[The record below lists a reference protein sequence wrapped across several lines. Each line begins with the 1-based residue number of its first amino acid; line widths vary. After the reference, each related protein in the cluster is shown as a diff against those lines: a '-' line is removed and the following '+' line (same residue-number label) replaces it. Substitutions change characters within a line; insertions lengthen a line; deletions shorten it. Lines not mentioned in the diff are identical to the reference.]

1 MMKYI
6 IPISLIFLI
15 ISCDTKVSGK
25 EEEVVARVGNLVL
38 LKNEIPDIF
47 PKEISVDDS
56 AKIAQNYIKAWV
68 KTELL
73 LEKAEAN
80 LSEDIQQ
87 IIEEKL
93 SRTRASLLIFEYE
106 QILMDQ
112 RMDAS
117 ISEEEI
123 EAYYIANTDKFI
135 LDKNIVKALYIK
147 LPASAPNID
156 RVKKWYKSDK
166 DDELIELESYCY
178 QYATKFDDFG
188 ESWIYFDVLLE
199 KIPVE
204 IRNHERYLRYN
215 KQIESSD
222 SSYLYFAHISEYKIR
237 SDISPL
243 DFVTTQIKSILI
255 NERKIKFIDE
265 LEHNIY
271 NDALSKNGFI
281 IY

>member
-87 IIEEKL
+87 KIEEKL